1 LCGGEVLSWRCVSI
15 VGSEGR
21 EIEISIFAFPKNI
34 QALSFGLILA
44 GAVDHVLLTVQKPHA
59 FIYFYLQI

>member
-1 LCGGEVLSWRCVSI
+1 MALRCVSI

-44 GAVDHVLLTVQKPHA
+44 GAVNHAVLLTVQKPHA